1 MTNVTENKTVS
12 DAVALFLQSG
22 LEAGGLNQETLLR
35 FAGWFGRDRLLVELT
50 PPEVQE
56 YVESA
61 SSGLAGS
68 VGRLKAFKDFLTF
81 ARKKNFI
88 NVNLSTHARLR
99 RVHPRLKESMKRPL
113 LSMGDASVELT
124 KEGHD
129 QIKSRLERD
138 KKDLIATVQ
147 DIQKAAADKD
157 VRENAPLEAAREHQG
172 QLMVRIR
179 EDEETIAQARIIS
192 DEKPQ
197 NDLVVQGSRVSL
209 KDLET
214 GVDQQYLLVDPR
226 EANALNGR
234 ISTTS
239 PVGNAMLNRRQGDE
253 IHVSVPKG
261 IRNYR
266 ILRVE

>member
-1 MTNVTENKTVS
+1 MTSIPENKTVS

-22 LEAGGLNQETLLR
+22 LEPGERNQETLLR
-35 FAGWFGRDRLLVELT
+35 FAGWFGRDRLLAELT

-61 SSGLAGS
+61 ASGLAGS
-68 VGRLKAFKDFLTF
+68 MGRLKSFKDFLTF

-99 RVHPRLKESMKRPL
+99 RTHPRLKDNKKHS
-113 LSMGDASVELT
+113 SVSIGDTFVQLT
-124 KEGHD
+124 KEGYD
-129 QIKSRLERD
+129 QIRGRLERD
-138 KKDLIATVQ
+138 KKDLVETVK

-172 QLMVRIR
+172 QLMARIR
-179 EDEETIAQARIIS
+179 EDEETLAQARIIS
-192 DEKPQ
+192 EDKLH
-197 NDLVVQGSRVSL
+197 NDSVIQGSRVSL

-214 GVDQQYLLVDPR
+214 GEDQQYLLVDPR

-239 PVGNAMLNRRQGDE
+239 PVGQAMLNRREGEE
-253 IHVSVPKG
+253 IRVSAPRGV
-261 IRNYR
+261 RSYL